1 MMAYVLQNCRKDFL
15 KPKYL
20 KFEIPGNLSYLSCKA
35 LHKPSFVYIVAH
47 VDQIP
52 HHPCRNSL
60 VIEKIF
66 KHQTINQP
74 AVLYFRAR
82 SHIALVKM
90 YANQVSD

>member
-15 KPKYL
+15 KPNYL

-52 HHPCRNSL
+52 HHPYRNSL